1 MASFADAHRD
11 FFHSIFKASCNKA
24 TVATAEPDLS
34 TVARAE
40 PDLSLTL
47 GRRSSSNVFIVHGK
61 DEKDWLRLGV
71 PNTTVSSL
79 PSVAASSLSSAAAS
93 SFSTLTPEL
102 EKVEKSSNTKPPF
115 REKRTRISSD
125 KSNDEAPMACIFCGG
140 AARFDY
146 YNNKNVNQPRFRCLK
161 CKKKFT
167 PGASLRGAQRKKL
180 AELHRMTQQVC
191 KFNTSTKE

>member
-1 MASFADAHRD
+1 MASFADPHRD

-24 TVATAEPDLS
+24 

-71 PNTTVSSL
+71 PNATT
-79 PSVAASSLSSAAAS
+79 S
-93 SFSTLTPEL
+93 SFSTSNFES
-102 EKVEKSSNTKPPF
+102 EKVEKSSNTKSSF
-115 REKRTRISSD
+115 REKRTKISCDKSSD
-125 KSNDEAPMACIFCGG
+125 EVPMACIFCGG
-140 AARFDY
+140 SARFDY
-146 YNNKNVNQPRFRCLK
+146 YNNKNINQPRFRCLK

-191 KFNTSTKE
+191 KFNTYTKE